1 MLDTSMIFSPAT
13 EELFDKYQAAGG
25 DPHALTSVVLDD
37 PIYVRRGPLAG
48 YSGGATMLQ
57 NPKVAV
63 KYALAWGIP
72 TSKSAHRQRARYFRD
87 LEAVLEREYHHSI
100 NLSLNAFGRQG
111 PLVVNIIRDH
121 FPPEVKLRLR
131 FLAHAIP
138 KVNDAAHCHEY
149 LAKSRSPLF
158 K

>member
-13 EELFDKYQAAGG
+13 EELFDRFQAAGG
-25 DPHALTSVVLDD
+25 NPQALTSVVLDD
-37 PIYVRRGPLAG
+37 PIYDRRGSIAG

-72 TSKSAHRQRARYFRD
+72 TSKSAHRQRAQYFRD
-87 LEAVLEREYHHSI
+87 LENVLEREYQHSI
-100 NLSLNAFGRQG
+100 NMSLNTFGRQG
-111 PLVVNIIRDH
+111 PLVSGIIRDH

-138 KVNDAAHCHEY
+138 KVNDAARCHEY